1 MTTTLREAFLKKY
14 NLPKIPGFFEV
25 ANGCTFDWENITKAR
40 LSAFV
45 DYMQERVTTSSC
57 KTYCAYLKSVL
68 NLYSDQVDLPK
79 GWDKVLSVKS
89 DPSEHVFLDEEE
101 IMRIIKYRP
110 ETITEAVVQQQF
122 VISALV
128 GTRHSDA
135 QKLTNENITGDKICY
150 ISQKTRIKAVV
161 PLSPVIRTLLETG
174 VLYEDYP
181 FLFAF
186 AFKSSVSDTTFNDV
200 LRRIAKRCRIDR
212 PCKVYVCGGYV
223 TKLKYELLASHAGR
237 RSFAT
242 CLYMRCHDLY
252 MVSRLCGHSDVNMTI
267 RYLCVPIDDVQEEVL
282 QYFYQFT

>member
-1 MTTTLREAFLKKY
+1 MISLREAFLQKY
-14 NLPKIPGFFEV
+14 NLPKIPQFFEV

-45 DYMQERVTTSSC
+45 DYLQEHVTSSSS

-68 NLYSDQVDLPK
+68 NLYSDQIELPK
-79 GWDKVLSVKS
+79 GWDKLLSVKS
-89 DPSEHVFLDEEE
+89 DPSEHVFLSEFE
-101 IMRIIKYRP
+101 IGQIIRYRP
-110 ETITEAVVQQQF
+110 DTMVEAIVQQQF

-135 QKLTNENITGDKICY
+135 QKLTNENISGDKICY

-161 PLSPVIRTLLETG
+161 PLSPIIRTLLETG
-174 VLYEDYP
+174 VLYDDYNEK
-181 FLFAF
+181 FAF
-186 AFKSSVSDTTFNDV
+186 AFKSSVSDTTFNET
-200 LRRIAKRCRIDR
+200 LRRIAKLCDIEQ

-223 TKLKYELLASHAGR
+223 TKPKYELLASHAGR

-252 MVSRLCGHSDVNMTI
+252 LVSRLCGHSDVNMTI
-267 RYLCVPIDDVQEEVL
+267 RYLCVPIDDVQQEVL
-282 QYFYQFT
+282 DYFQQFK